1 MELELEWL
9 GHGVDYA
16 AGLRAQELRV
26 EERIGNPETAPE
38 RLLLLEHAPV
48 FTIGRT
54 PDRSS
59 IFDEARLRAPLFTIG
74 RGGQATYHGPGQLV
88 GYPILDLGRRGRDL
102 HLHLRTIEELLIVA
116 LAECGV
122 TAQRREGLTGVWVE
136 DRKIASIGVGVRRW
150 ISFHGFA
157 LNVTQAAL
165 PPFADITPCGLGGVV
180 MTALEVESGR
190 AWSVREFAE
199 VVGQVFRRELDR
211 WMPPKSMAAAKTG
224 EA

>member
-1 MELELEWL
+1 MVSPLSIEWL
-9 GHGVDYA
+9 GTNVDYA

-26 EERIGNPETAPE
+26 EERIGTPETAPE

-59 IFDEARLRAPLFTIG
+59 IFDESRLRAPLFTIG

-88 GYPILDLGRRGRDL
+88 GYPILDLTQRGRDL
-102 HLHLRTIEELLIVA
+102 HKHLRVIEELLIVA
-116 LAECGV
+116 LGECGV
-122 TAQRREGLTGVWVE
+122 PARRREGLTGVWVE

-157 LNVTQAAL
+157 LNVTRASL
-165 PPFADITPCGLGGVV
+165 PPFADITPCGIGGVV
-180 MTALEVESGR
+180 MTALELEAGR
-190 AWSVREFAE
+190 AWTVREFAD
-199 VVGQVFRRELDR
+199 VVGAVFQRALDER
-211 WMPPKSMAAAKTG
+211 MPLTSPPRP
-224 EA
+224 ER